1 MESKASRLMK
11 NAFFMVFATLFS
23 KALGLVRDMLIAAAY
38 GTGADAIAYDAAS
51 RLPIL
56 LFDFEKVFKKFTTNE
71 IFNESEGFTFRYEF

>member
-1 MESKASRLMK
+1 MESKASGLMK

-56 LFDFEKVFKKFTTNE
+56 LFDFVIGGVATAAFIP
-71 IFNESEGFTFRYEF
+71 IFN